1 MQTVLFVAFPY
12 LAVVIAVGVSLYRWF
27 KDRYTYSSL
36 SSELLEN
43 SKLFWGSVP
52 WHYGITLILLAHVF
66 GWIFPGAAGY
76 ILGGP
81 MRLAIFE
88 LVGLAL
94 AFWTI
99 FGLVVLIIRR
109 LPTESRTRAV
119 TSGMDWV
126 LLFFLLVQVLTGAAI
141 GLFDRWG
148 SLWYLSTAVPWL
160 RSLVVLH
167 PEIGTVNG
175 LPGMIQ
181 FHFVWGFA
189 TILLIPFSRLVH
201 IFPLP
206 IGYLWRPYQVVIWN
220 RERGRGEASIVEQST
235 AMAVG
240 GGNPPESPVSDPPA
254 GPPAIPPAN
263 VPQDSAAD
271 PPGDPPGDPPLDE
284 PDGNRR
290 RLTQAGLLAGAVAA
304 GVVLVP
310 SIGFLLGLRKTPMVW
325 RTLGKVD
332 DFPTGQTVEV
342 SFLDPSPEPWAG
354 VTAKTAAW
362 LRRTSEQQFVA
373 FAINCTHLGCPVRWL
388 PSANLFMCPCHGG
401 VFYNDGR
408 VASGPPPKP
417 LVQYPVRVQNGEVQ
431 ILASPLPI
439 STV

>member
-12 LAVVIAVGVSLYRWF
+12 LAVIVALGVGLYRWF

-52 WHYGITLILLAHVF
+52 WHYGITLILFAHLF
-66 GWIFPGAAGY
+66 GWIFPGVAGY

-81 MRLAIFE
+81 RRLAVFE
-88 LVGLAL
+88 LAGLAL
-94 AFWTI
+94 SFWTI
-99 FGLVVLIIRR
+99 FGLVVLIVRR

-160 RSLVVLH
+160 RSLVTLH
-167 PEIGTVNG
+167 PDMSTVQA

-189 TILLIPFSRLVH
+189 IILLIPFSRLVH
-201 IFPLP
+201 IFPVP
-206 IGYLWRPYQVVIWN
+206 IDYLWRPYQVVIWN
-220 RERGRGEASIVEQST
+220 AERRLGDAPVHGPVAAVT
-235 AMAVG
+235 AAG
-240 GGNPPESPVSDPPA
+240 ADPP
-254 GPPAIPPAN
+254 GDPM
-263 VPQDSAAD
+263 AD
-271 PPGDPPGDPPLDE
+271 PPGDPPGDPPDTAVDRPE
-284 PDGNRR
+284 DGADPTRR
-290 RLTQAGLLAGAVAA
+290 RLTQAGIVA
-304 GVVLVP
+304 GVIAGGAIAVP
-310 SIGFLLGLRKTPMVW
+310 SIGFLLGLRKTPTVW

-332 DFPTGQTVEV
+332 DFTVGRTVEV

-362 LRRTSEQQFVA
+362 LRRKSEQDFIA
-373 FAINCTHLGCPVRWL
+373 FSINCTHLGCPVRWL
-388 PSANLFMCPCHGG
+388 PTADLFMCPCHGG

-417 LVQYPVRVQNGEVQ
+417 LVRHPVRVQNGDVQ

>member
-1 MQTVLFVAFPY
+1 MQTVLFIVFPY
-12 LAVVIAVGVSLYRWF
+12 LAVIAAVGAGLYRWF
-27 KDRYTYSSL
+27 TNRYTYSSL
-36 SSELLEN
+36 SSQLLEN
-43 SKLFWGSVP
+43 NKLFWGSVP
-52 WHYGITLILLAHVF
+52 WHYGITLILLAHLF

-81 MRLAIFE
+81 ARLAVFE
-88 LVGLAL
+88 LAGLAL

-99 FGLVVLIIRR
+99 FGLVVLIVRR
-109 LPTESRTRAV
+109 LPTDSRTRAV

-141 GLFDRWG
+141 ALFDRWG

-160 RSLVVLH
+160 RSLVTLS
-167 PEIGTVNG
+167 PDISTVAA
-175 LPGMIQ
+175 LPAMIQ
-181 FHFVWGFA
+181 FHFIWGFA

-220 RERGRGEASIVEQST
+220 RERRRSEAPMAARST
-235 AMAVG
+235 AAAGANDPPDDPPPDPPRAPVADPVDDPPG
-240 GGNPPESPVSDPPA
+240 GPPA
-254 GPPAIPPAN
+254 GPP
-263 VPQDSAAD
+263 DRS
-271 PPGDPPGDPPLDE
+271 
-284 PDGNRR
+284 RR
-290 RLTQAGLLAGAVAA
+290 RLTQAGLLAGAVATGLVA
-304 GVVLVP
+304 VP
-310 SIGFLLGLRKTPMVW
+310 SIGFLLGLRKKPMVW

-332 DFPTGQTVEV
+332 EFTPGQTVEV
-342 SFLDPSPEPWAG
+342 SFVDPSPEPWAG

-362 LRRTSEQQFVA
+362 LRRTDGGQFIA
-373 FAINCTHLGCPVRWL
+373 FSINCTHLGCPVRWL

-408 VASGPPPKP
+408 VASGPPPTP
-417 LVQYPVRVQNGEVQ
+417 LVRYPVRVQNGEVQ

>member
-1 MQTVLFVAFPY
+1 MPTVLFVAFPY
-12 LAVVIAVGVSLYRWF
+12 LAVIIAVGAGLYRWF

-52 WHYGITLILLAHVF
+52 WHYGITLILLAHLF

-81 MRLAIFE
+81 TRLAIFE
-88 LVGLAL
+88 LAGLAL

-109 LPTESRTRAV
+109 LPTDSRTRAV
-119 TSGMDWV
+119 TSSMDWV
-126 LLFFLLVQVLTGAAI
+126 LLVFLLVQVLTGAAI

-167 PEIGTVNG
+167 PDIGTVEA

-189 TILLIPFSRLVH
+189 IILLIPFSRLVH
-201 IFPLP
+201 IFPVP
-206 IGYLWRPYQVVIWN
+206 IDYLWRPYQVVIWN
-220 RERGRGEASIVEQST
+220 RERRHGEALMMGHSI
-235 AMAVG
+235 AAVG
-240 GGNPPESPVSDPPA
+240 AGTPPSDPP
-254 GPPAIPPAN
+254 GDSPSDSLAN
-263 VPQDSAAD
+263 LPQESAAD
-271 PPGDPPGDPPLDE
+271 PPGDPPGDPP
-284 PDGNRR
+284 DGSRR

-304 GVVLVP
+304 GVVVVP

-332 DFPTGQTVEV
+332 DFPAGQTVEV

-362 LRRTSEQQFVA
+362 LRRKSEQEFIA
-373 FAINCTHLGCPVRWL
+373 FSINCTHLGCPVRWL
-388 PSANLFMCPCHGG
+388 PSADLFMCPCHGG

-408 VASGPPPKP
+408 VASGPPPRP
-417 LVQYPVRVQNGEVQ
+417 LVRYPVRVQNGEVQ
-431 ILASPLPI
+431 ILASPLPV

>member
-1 MQTVLFVAFPY
+1 MQTVLFIVFPY
-12 LAVVIAVGVSLYRWF
+12 LAVIAAVGAGLYRWF
-27 KDRYTYSSL
+27 TNRYTYSSL
-36 SSELLEN
+36 SSQLLEN
-43 SKLFWGSVP
+43 NKLFWGSVP
-52 WHYGITLILLAHVF
+52 WHYGITLILLAHLF

-81 MRLAIFE
+81 ARLAVFE
-88 LVGLAL
+88 LAGLAL

-99 FGLVVLIIRR
+99 FGLVVLIVRR
-109 LPTESRTRAV
+109 LPTDSRTRAV

-141 GLFDRWG
+141 ALFDRWG

-160 RSLVVLH
+160 RSLVTLS
-167 PEIGTVNG
+167 PDISTVAA
-175 LPGMIQ
+175 LPAMIQ
-181 FHFVWGFA
+181 FHFIWGFA

-220 RERGRGEASIVEQST
+220 RERRRSEAPMAARST
-235 AMAVG
+235 AAAGANDPPDDPPPDPPRAPVADPVDDPPG
-240 GGNPPESPVSDPPA
+240 GPPA
-254 GPPAIPPAN
+254 GPP
-263 VPQDSAAD
+263 DRS
-271 PPGDPPGDPPLDE
+271 
-284 PDGNRR
+284 RR
-290 RLTQAGLLAGAVAA
+290 RLTQAGLLAGAVATGLVA
-304 GVVLVP
+304 VP
-310 SIGFLLGLRKTPMVW
+310 SIGFLLGLRKKPMVW

-332 DFPTGQTVEV
+332 EFTPGQTVEV
-342 SFLDPSPEPWAG
+342 SFVDPSPEPWAG

-362 LRRTSEQQFVA
+362 LRRTDGGQFIA
-373 FAINCTHLGCPVRWL
+373 FSINCTHLGCPVQWL

-408 VASGPPPKP
+408 VASGPPPTP
-417 LVQYPVRVQNGEVQ
+417 LVRYPVRVQNGEVQ